1 MKVWIDGVNGGVDVA
16 GLPVLGHGGE
26 ADVYE
31 LGDRALKLYKSPA
44 HPDVAGDPAR
54 EAVAAARL
62 DAAEARL
69 SSFPRNLPARVAA
82 PRALVRGGKRK
93 TVVGYVMDRLPG
105 RPLYELGEPRVRRA
119 GGVDL
124 DALVGALRELHAT
137 VTALHAAG
145 VIIGDFN
152 DGNVLV
158 DGVVGA
164 ASPGSAAGRAALI
177 DADSFA
183 WGAWACP
190 MYTERFVDPRL
201 CDAAAPAPVLVR
213 PHDQRSDW
221 FAYTVML
228 FRTLCWVGPF
238 GGVYQPADPSR
249 RVPAAARPLRG
260 PSVLDPQVV
269 YPRSAA
275 PLAVLSD
282 ELLDHVTAVF
292 ERGARGPFPPSLL
305 DRLRLRR
312 CNGCGL
318 DHARSSCPAC
328 TRQVAVPAAWGE
340 LMLTPIDPATFPAAL
355 AREVGLAGNAAAAM
369 WIGGGQLWQRGT
381 FGAESVGQIVG
392 GATRVWVGPR
402 FGAGMW
408 RAGGHAVGLTFVPG
422 RRGIDDRARLPA
434 IRGRLVAQ
442 GCVLGDDRAW
452 LWWREQDGARE
463 RVRVVM
469 LGHGQGRV
477 LAEAEADAAD
487 PGWLAGLPGACAAGA
502 MLLVPTDDG
511 IVRVEAV
518 GASLVLTRRFPDS
531 RAVVAAADDLA
542 PLSGGLAV
550 RKAGAPI
557 FVGGV
562 ATRTVRLTF
571 TRAGGSS

>member
-1 MKVWIDGVNGGVDVA
+1 MKVWIDARGSVEVGA
-16 GLPVLGHGGE
+16 LAVLGQGGE
-26 ADVYE
+26 ADVYD

-62 DAAEARL
+62 AAAEARL
-69 SSFPRNLPARVAA
+69 TSFPRNLPARVAA
-82 PRALVRGGKRK
+82 PRALVRGGKPK
-93 TVVGYVMDRLPG
+93 TVVGYVMDKLPG
-105 RPLYELGEPRVRRA
+105 RQLYELGEPRVRRA
-119 GGVDL
+119 GGIDL
-124 DALVGALRELHAT
+124 DALVGALRDLHAT
-137 VTALHAAG
+137 VAALHGAG
-145 VIIGDFN
+145 VVIGDFN

-158 DGVVGA
+158 DGA
-164 ASPGSAAGRAALI
+164 RAAVI

-183 WGAWACP
+183 WGAWTCP
-190 MYTERFVDPRL
+190 MFTERFVDPRL
-201 CDAAAPAPVLVR
+201 CDPAAPSPVLVR
-213 PHDQRSDW
+213 PHDVRSDW

-228 FRTLCWVGPF
+228 FRTLCWVAPF
-238 GGVYQPADPSR
+238 GGVYQPADPAR
-249 RVPAAARPLRG
+249 RVPPAARALRG
-260 PSVLDPQVV
+260 PSVLDPDVV

-275 PLAVLSD
+275 PLAVLTD
-282 ELLDHVTAVF
+282 ELLDHFTAVF
-292 ERGARGPFPPSLL
+292 ERGARGTFPPTLL

-312 CNGCGL
+312 CTGCGL
-318 DHARSSCPAC
+318 DHARASCPAC

-340 LMLTPIDPATFPAAL
+340 LMLTPIDPSAFPAIA
-355 AREVGLAGNAAAAM
+355 ARQVGTDAAAAL
-369 WIGGGQLWQRGT
+369 WIGGGQLWHRGPL
-381 FGAESVGQIVG
+381 GPEAVGQIVA

-422 RRGIDDRARLPA
+422 RRGVDDRARLPA

-487 PGWLAGLPGACAAGA
+487 AGWLAGLPGACAAGP

-511 IVRVEAV
+511 IVRVEAGS
-518 GASLVLTRRFPDS
+518 GALAVTRRFPDT
-531 RAVVAAADDLA
+531 RAVVAAVDDLA
-542 PLSGGLAV
+542 PVPGGLAV